1 MKQTAIVTGG
11 SRGIG
16 RAVAVRLAKDG
27 MNLVIN
33 YRGNSAAAEETER
46 LCREL
51 GAEVLLVQGDVSR
64 AEDCEKLAA
73 QAKEA
78 FGRVDVLVN
87 NAGITRDGLLARMTK
102 EDFRAVLDVNL
113 VGPWNMMKAV
123 NRIMMKQRYGR
134 IVNLS
139 SVTGLMGNMGQT
151 NYAAAKAGILGM
163 TKSYAREVASRG
175 ITVNAVAPGF
185 IDTDMTEAMPEGA
198 KDKNRHRNTNGA
210 HRKAG
215 RRGGSSGFP
224 GERTGRIHYGRGPA
238 GRRRNGDVE
247 AEIRREQDEKK
258 SCDYRNGCHTP
269 VGLSARRPGRTFGTA
284 WWESPRLRRWTP
296 KSGR

>member
-46 LCREL
+46 MCREL

-64 AEDCEKLAA
+64 AEDCEKLTA
-73 QAKEA
+73 QAKGA

-87 NAGITRDGLLARMTK
+87 NAGITRDGLLARMTE
-102 EDFRAVLDVNL
+102 EDFRGVLDVNL

-163 TKSYAREVASRG
+163 TKSYAREVAGRG

-198 KDKNRHRNTNGA
+198 KDKIITGIPM
-210 HRKAG
+210 G
-215 RRGGSSGFP
+215 
-224 GERTGRIHYGRGPA
+224 RTGKPEDVAEAVAFLASEQA
-238 GRRRNGDVE
+238 GYITGEV
-247 AEIRREQDEKK
+247 
-258 SCDYRNGCHTP
+258 
-269 VGLSARRPGRTFGTA
+269 
-284 WWESPRLRRWTP
+284 LRVD
-296 KSGR
+296 GGMAM

>member
-46 LCREL
+46 MCREL

-87 NAGITRDGLLARMTK
+87 NAGITRDGLLARMTE

-198 KDKNRHRNTNGA
+198 KDKIITGIPM
-210 HRKAG
+210 G
-215 RRGGSSGFP
+215 
-224 GERTGRIHYGRGPA
+224 RTGKPEDVAEAVAFLASEQA
-238 GRRRNGDVE
+238 GYITGEV
-247 AEIRREQDEKK
+247 
-258 SCDYRNGCHTP
+258 
-269 VGLSARRPGRTFGTA
+269 
-284 WWESPRLRRWTP
+284 LRAD
-296 KSGR
+296 GGMAM

>member
-51 GAEVLLVQGDVSR
+51 GAELLLVQGDVSR

-87 NAGITRDGLLARMTK
+87 NAGITRDGLLARMTE

-198 KDKNRHRNTNGA
+198 KDKIVTGIPM
-210 HRKAG
+210 G
-215 RRGGSSGFP
+215 
-224 GERTGRIHYGRGPA
+224 RTGKPEDVAEAVAFLTSEQA
-238 GRRRNGDVE
+238 GYITGEV
-247 AEIRREQDEKK
+247 
-258 SCDYRNGCHTP
+258 
-269 VGLSARRPGRTFGTA
+269 
-284 WWESPRLRRWTP
+284 LRVD
-296 KSGR
+296 GGMAM

>member
-78 FGRVDVLVN
+78 FDRVDVLVN
-87 NAGITRDGLLARMTK
+87 NAGITRDGLLARMTE

-198 KDKNRHRNTNGA
+198 KDKIITGIPM
-210 HRKAG
+210 G
-215 RRGGSSGFP
+215 
-224 GERTGRIHYGRGPA
+224 RTGKPEDVAEAVAFLASEQA
-238 GRRRNGDVE
+238 GYITGEV
-247 AEIRREQDEKK
+247 
-258 SCDYRNGCHTP
+258 
-269 VGLSARRPGRTFGTA
+269 
-284 WWESPRLRRWTP
+284 LRVD
-296 KSGR
+296 GGMAM

>member
-16 RAVAVRLAKDG
+16 RAVAMRLAKDG

-46 LCREL
+46 MCREL

-87 NAGITRDGLLARMTK
+87 NAGITRDGLLARMTE

-198 KDKNRHRNTNGA
+198 KDKIITGIPM
-210 HRKAG
+210 G
-215 RRGGSSGFP
+215 
-224 GERTGRIHYGRGPA
+224 RTGKPEDVAEAVAFLASEQA
-238 GRRRNGDVE
+238 GYITGEV
-247 AEIRREQDEKK
+247 
-258 SCDYRNGCHTP
+258 
-269 VGLSARRPGRTFGTA
+269 
-284 WWESPRLRRWTP
+284 LRVD
-296 KSGR
+296 GGMAM

>member
-33 YRGNSAAAEETER
+33 YRGNSEAAEETER

-87 NAGITRDGLLARMTK
+87 NAGITRDGLLARMTE

-198 KDKNRHRNTNGA
+198 KDKIITGIPM
-210 HRKAG
+210 G
-215 RRGGSSGFP
+215 
-224 GERTGRIHYGRGPA
+224 RTGKPEDVAEAVAFLASEQA
-238 GRRRNGDVE
+238 GYITGEV
-247 AEIRREQDEKK
+247 
-258 SCDYRNGCHTP
+258 
-269 VGLSARRPGRTFGTA
+269 
-284 WWESPRLRRWTP
+284 LRVD
-296 KSGR
+296 GGMAM

>member
-51 GAEVLLVQGDVSR
+51 GAEVLLVQGDVSL

-87 NAGITRDGLLARMTK
+87 NAGITRDGLLARMTE

-198 KDKNRHRNTNGA
+198 KDKIITGIPM
-210 HRKAG
+210 G
-215 RRGGSSGFP
+215 
-224 GERTGRIHYGRGPA
+224 RTGKPEDVAEAVAFLASEQA
-238 GRRRNGDVE
+238 GYITGEV
-247 AEIRREQDEKK
+247 
-258 SCDYRNGCHTP
+258 
-269 VGLSARRPGRTFGTA
+269 
-284 WWESPRLRRWTP
+284 LRVD
-296 KSGR
+296 GGMAM

>member
-46 LCREL
+46 MCREL

-87 NAGITRDGLLARMTK
+87 NAGITRDGLLARMAE

-198 KDKNRHRNTNGA
+198 KDKIITGIPM
-210 HRKAG
+210 G
-215 RRGGSSGFP
+215 
-224 GERTGRIHYGRGPA
+224 RTGKPEDVAEAVAFLASEQA
-238 GRRRNGDVE
+238 GYITGEV
-247 AEIRREQDEKK
+247 
-258 SCDYRNGCHTP
+258 
-269 VGLSARRPGRTFGTA
+269 
-284 WWESPRLRRWTP
+284 LRVD
-296 KSGR
+296 GGMAM

>member
-27 MNLVIN
+27 INLVIN

-87 NAGITRDGLLARMTK
+87 NAGITRDGLLARMTE

-198 KDKNRHRNTNGA
+198 KDKIITGIPM
-210 HRKAG
+210 G
-215 RRGGSSGFP
+215 
-224 GERTGRIHYGRGPA
+224 RTGKPEDVAEAVAFLASEQA
-238 GRRRNGDVE
+238 GYITGEV
-247 AEIRREQDEKK
+247 
-258 SCDYRNGCHTP
+258 
-269 VGLSARRPGRTFGTA
+269 
-284 WWESPRLRRWTP
+284 LRVD
-296 KSGR
+296 GGMAM

>member
-16 RAVAVRLAKDG
+16 RAVAMRLAKDG

-51 GAEVLLVQGDVSR
+51 GAEVLLVQGDVSC
-64 AEDCEKLAA
+64 AEDCEKLAT

-87 NAGITRDGLLARMTK
+87 NAGITRDGLLARMTE

-198 KDKNRHRNTNGA
+198 KDKIITGIPM
-210 HRKAG
+210 G
-215 RRGGSSGFP
+215 
-224 GERTGRIHYGRGPA
+224 RTGKPE
-238 GRRRNGDVE
+238 DVAE
-247 AEIRREQDEKK
+247 AVAFLASEQTGYITGE
-258 SCDYRNGCHTP
+258 
-269 VGLSARRPGRTFGTA
+269 V
-284 WWESPRLRRWTP
+284 LRVD
-296 KSGR
+296 GGMAM

>member
-87 NAGITRDGLLARMTK
+87 NAGITRDGLLARMTE

-163 TKSYAREVASRG
+163 TKSYTREVASRG

-198 KDKNRHRNTNGA
+198 KDKIITGIPM
-210 HRKAG
+210 G
-215 RRGGSSGFP
+215 
-224 GERTGRIHYGRGPA
+224 RTGKPEDVAEAVAFLASEQA
-238 GRRRNGDVE
+238 GYITGEV
-247 AEIRREQDEKK
+247 
-258 SCDYRNGCHTP
+258 
-269 VGLSARRPGRTFGTA
+269 
-284 WWESPRLRRWTP
+284 LRVD
-296 KSGR
+296 GGMAM

>member
-87 NAGITRDGLLARMTK
+87 NAGITRDGLLARMTE

-151 NYAAAKAGILGM
+151 NYAAAKTGILGM

-198 KDKNRHRNTNGA
+198 KDKIITGIPM
-210 HRKAG
+210 G
-215 RRGGSSGFP
+215 
-224 GERTGRIHYGRGPA
+224 RTGKPEDVAEAVAFLASEPA
-238 GRRRNGDVE
+238 GYITGEV
-247 AEIRREQDEKK
+247 
-258 SCDYRNGCHTP
+258 
-269 VGLSARRPGRTFGTA
+269 
-284 WWESPRLRRWTP
+284 LRVD
-296 KSGR
+296 GGMAM

>member
-16 RAVAVRLAKDG
+16 RDVAVRLAKDG

-87 NAGITRDGLLARMTK
+87 NAGITRDGLLARMTE

-198 KDKNRHRNTNGA
+198 KDKIITGIPM
-210 HRKAG
+210 G
-215 RRGGSSGFP
+215 
-224 GERTGRIHYGRGPA
+224 RTGKPEDVAEAVAFLASEQA
-238 GRRRNGDVE
+238 GYITGEV
-247 AEIRREQDEKK
+247 
-258 SCDYRNGCHTP
+258 
-269 VGLSARRPGRTFGTA
+269 
-284 WWESPRLRRWTP
+284 LRVD
-296 KSGR
+296 GGMAM

>member
-16 RAVAVRLAKDG
+16 RAVAVRLAKEG

-46 LCREL
+46 MCREL

-73 QAKEA
+73 QTKES

-87 NAGITRDGLLARMTK
+87 NAGITRDGLLARMTE

-163 TKSYAREVASRG
+163 TKSYAREVAGRG

-198 KDKNRHRNTNGA
+198 KDKIIIGIPM
-210 HRKAG
+210 G
-215 RRGGSSGFP
+215 
-224 GERTGRIHYGRGPA
+224 RTGKPEDVAEAVAFMASEQA
-238 GRRRNGDVE
+238 GYITGEV
-247 AEIRREQDEKK
+247 
-258 SCDYRNGCHTP
+258 
-269 VGLSARRPGRTFGTA
+269 
-284 WWESPRLRRWTP
+284 LRVD
-296 KSGR
+296 GGMAM

>member
-1 MKQTAIVTGG
+1 MKQIAIVTGG

-33 YRGNSAAAEETER
+33 YRGNSEAAEETER

-87 NAGITRDGLLARMTK
+87 NAGITRDGLLARMTE

-163 TKSYAREVASRG
+163 TKSYAREVAGRG

-198 KDKNRHRNTNGA
+198 KDKIITGIPM
-210 HRKAG
+210 G
-215 RRGGSSGFP
+215 
-224 GERTGRIHYGRGPA
+224 RTGKPEDVAEAVAFLASEQA
-238 GRRRNGDVE
+238 GYITGEV
-247 AEIRREQDEKK
+247 
-258 SCDYRNGCHTP
+258 
-269 VGLSARRPGRTFGTA
+269 
-284 WWESPRLRRWTP
+284 LRVD
-296 KSGR
+296 GGMAM

>member
-46 LCREL
+46 ICREL

-87 NAGITRDGLLARMTK
+87 NAGITRDGLLARMTE

-151 NYAAAKAGILGM
+151 NYAAAKAGIVGM

-198 KDKNRHRNTNGA
+198 KDKIITGIPM
-210 HRKAG
+210 G
-215 RRGGSSGFP
+215 
-224 GERTGRIHYGRGPA
+224 RTGKPEDVAEAVAFLASEQA
-238 GRRRNGDVE
+238 GYITGEV
-247 AEIRREQDEKK
+247 
-258 SCDYRNGCHTP
+258 
-269 VGLSARRPGRTFGTA
+269 
-284 WWESPRLRRWTP
+284 LRVD
-296 KSGR
+296 GGMAM

>member
-33 YRGNSAAAEETER
+33 YRGNSEAAEETER

-87 NAGITRDGLLARMTK
+87 NAGITRDGLLARMTE

-163 TKSYAREVASRG
+163 TKSYAREVANRG

-198 KDKNRHRNTNGA
+198 KDKIITGIPM
-210 HRKAG
+210 G
-215 RRGGSSGFP
+215 
-224 GERTGRIHYGRGPA
+224 RTGKPEDVAEAVAFLASEQA
-238 GRRRNGDVE
+238 GYITGEV
-247 AEIRREQDEKK
+247 
-258 SCDYRNGCHTP
+258 
-269 VGLSARRPGRTFGTA
+269 
-284 WWESPRLRRWTP
+284 LRVD
-296 KSGR
+296 GGMAM

>member
-64 AEDCEKLAA
+64 TEDCEKLAA

-87 NAGITRDGLLARMTK
+87 NAGITRDGLLARMTE
-102 EDFRAVLDVNL
+102 EDFRGVLDVNL

-198 KDKNRHRNTNGA
+198 KDKIITGIPM
-210 HRKAG
+210 G
-215 RRGGSSGFP
+215 
-224 GERTGRIHYGRGPA
+224 RTGKPEDVAEAVAFLASEQA
-238 GRRRNGDVE
+238 GYITGEV
-247 AEIRREQDEKK
+247 
-258 SCDYRNGCHTP
+258 
-269 VGLSARRPGRTFGTA
+269 
-284 WWESPRLRRWTP
+284 LRVD
-296 KSGR
+296 GGMAM

>member
-33 YRGNSAAAEETER
+33 YRGNSAAAEETGR
-46 LCREL
+46 MCREL

-64 AEDCEKLAA
+64 AEDCEKLTA

-87 NAGITRDGLLARMTK
+87 NAGITRDGLLARMTE

-198 KDKNRHRNTNGA
+198 KDKIISEIPMG
-210 HRKAG
+210 
-215 RRGGSSGFP
+215 
-224 GERTGRIHYGRGPA
+224 RTGKPEDVAEAVAFLASEQA
-238 GRRRNGDVE
+238 GYITGEV
-247 AEIRREQDEKK
+247 
-258 SCDYRNGCHTP
+258 
-269 VGLSARRPGRTFGTA
+269 
-284 WWESPRLRRWTP
+284 LRVD
-296 KSGR
+296 GGMAM

>member
-46 LCREL
+46 MCREL

-87 NAGITRDGLLARMTK
+87 NAGITRDGLLARMTE
-102 EDFRAVLDVNL
+102 EDFWAVLDVNL

-198 KDKNRHRNTNGA
+198 KDKIITGIPM
-210 HRKAG
+210 G
-215 RRGGSSGFP
+215 
-224 GERTGRIHYGRGPA
+224 RTGKPEDVAEAVAFLASEQA
-238 GRRRNGDVE
+238 GYITGEV
-247 AEIRREQDEKK
+247 
-258 SCDYRNGCHTP
+258 
-269 VGLSARRPGRTFGTA
+269 
-284 WWESPRLRRWTP
+284 LRVD
-296 KSGR
+296 GGMAM

>member
-87 NAGITRDGLLARMTK
+87 NAGITRDGLLARMTE

-139 SVTGLMGNMGQT
+139 SVTGLMGNRGQT

-198 KDKNRHRNTNGA
+198 KDKIVTGIPM
-210 HRKAG
+210 G
-215 RRGGSSGFP
+215 
-224 GERTGRIHYGRGPA
+224 RTGKPEDVAEAVAFLASEQA
-238 GRRRNGDVE
+238 GYITGEV
-247 AEIRREQDEKK
+247 
-258 SCDYRNGCHTP
+258 
-269 VGLSARRPGRTFGTA
+269 
-284 WWESPRLRRWTP
+284 LRVD
-296 KSGR
+296 GGMAM

>member
-33 YRGNSAAAEETER
+33 YRGNNAAAEETER
-46 LCREL
+46 ICREL

-87 NAGITRDGLLARMTK
+87 NAGITRDGLLARMTE

-163 TKSYAREVASRG
+163 TKSYAREVAGRG

-198 KDKNRHRNTNGA
+198 KDKIITGIPM
-210 HRKAG
+210 G
-215 RRGGSSGFP
+215 
-224 GERTGRIHYGRGPA
+224 RTGKPEDVAEAVAFLASEQA
-238 GRRRNGDVE
+238 GYITGEV
-247 AEIRREQDEKK
+247 
-258 SCDYRNGCHTP
+258 
-269 VGLSARRPGRTFGTA
+269 
-284 WWESPRLRRWTP
+284 LRVD
-296 KSGR
+296 GGMAM

>member
-87 NAGITRDGLLARMTK
+87 NAGITRDGLLARMTE

-151 NYAAAKAGILGM
+151 NYAAAKAGILGV
-163 TKSYAREVASRG
+163 TKSYAREVAGRG

-198 KDKNRHRNTNGA
+198 KDKIITGIPM
-210 HRKAG
+210 G
-215 RRGGSSGFP
+215 
-224 GERTGRIHYGRGPA
+224 RTGKPEDVAEAVAFLASEPA
-238 GRRRNGDVE
+238 GYITGEV
-247 AEIRREQDEKK
+247 
-258 SCDYRNGCHTP
+258 
-269 VGLSARRPGRTFGTA
+269 
-284 WWESPRLRRWTP
+284 LRVD
-296 KSGR
+296 GGMAM

>member
-51 GAEVLLVQGDVSR
+51 GVEVLLVQGDVSR

-87 NAGITRDGLLARMTK
+87 NAGITRDGLLARMTE

-198 KDKNRHRNTNGA
+198 KDKIVTGIPM
-210 HRKAG
+210 G
-215 RRGGSSGFP
+215 
-224 GERTGRIHYGRGPA
+224 RTGKPEDVAEAVAFLTSEQA
-238 GRRRNGDVE
+238 GYITGEV
-247 AEIRREQDEKK
+247 
-258 SCDYRNGCHTP
+258 
-269 VGLSARRPGRTFGTA
+269 
-284 WWESPRLRRWTP
+284 LRVD
-296 KSGR
+296 GGMAM

>member
-33 YRGNSAAAEETER
+33 YRGDSAAAEETER

-87 NAGITRDGLLARMTK
+87 NAGITRDGLLARMTE

-163 TKSYAREVASRG
+163 TKSYAREVAGRG

-198 KDKNRHRNTNGA
+198 KDKIITGIPM
-210 HRKAG
+210 G
-215 RRGGSSGFP
+215 
-224 GERTGRIHYGRGPA
+224 RTGKPEDVAEAVAFLASEQA
-238 GRRRNGDVE
+238 GYITGEV
-247 AEIRREQDEKK
+247 
-258 SCDYRNGCHTP
+258 
-269 VGLSARRPGRTFGTA
+269 
-284 WWESPRLRRWTP
+284 LRVD
-296 KSGR
+296 GGMAM

>member
-46 LCREL
+46 LCRKL

-87 NAGITRDGLLARMTK
+87 NAGITRDGLLARMTE
-102 EDFRAVLDVNL
+102 EDLRAVLDVNL

-198 KDKNRHRNTNGA
+198 KDKIVTGIPM
-210 HRKAG
+210 G
-215 RRGGSSGFP
+215 
-224 GERTGRIHYGRGPA
+224 RTGKPEDVAEAVAFLASEQA
-238 GRRRNGDVE
+238 GYITGEV
-247 AEIRREQDEKK
+247 
-258 SCDYRNGCHTP
+258 
-269 VGLSARRPGRTFGTA
+269 
-284 WWESPRLRRWTP
+284 LRVD
-296 KSGR
+296 GGMAM

>member
-16 RAVAVRLAKDG
+16 RAVAVRLANDG

-46 LCREL
+46 MCREL

-87 NAGITRDGLLARMTK
+87 NAGITRDGLLARMTE

-198 KDKNRHRNTNGA
+198 KDKIITGIPM
-210 HRKAG
+210 G
-215 RRGGSSGFP
+215 
-224 GERTGRIHYGRGPA
+224 RTGKPEDVAEAVAFLASEQA
-238 GRRRNGDVE
+238 GYITGEV
-247 AEIRREQDEKK
+247 
-258 SCDYRNGCHTP
+258 
-269 VGLSARRPGRTFGTA
+269 
-284 WWESPRLRRWTP
+284 LRVD
-296 KSGR
+296 GGMAM

>member
-73 QAKEA
+73 QAKGA

-87 NAGITRDGLLARMTK
+87 NAGITRDGLLARMTE

-185 IDTDMTEAMPEGA
+185 IDTDMTEAMSEGA
-198 KDKNRHRNTNGA
+198 KDKIVTGIPM
-210 HRKAG
+210 G
-215 RRGGSSGFP
+215 
-224 GERTGRIHYGRGPA
+224 RTGKPEDVAEAVAFLASEQA
-238 GRRRNGDVE
+238 GYITGEV
-247 AEIRREQDEKK
+247 
-258 SCDYRNGCHTP
+258 
-269 VGLSARRPGRTFGTA
+269 
-284 WWESPRLRRWTP
+284 LRVD
-296 KSGR
+296 GGMAM

>member
-46 LCREL
+46 MCREL

-87 NAGITRDGLLARMTK
+87 NAGITRDGLLARMTE

-198 KDKNRHRNTNGA
+198 KDKIITGIPM
-210 HRKAG
+210 G
-215 RRGGSSGFP
+215 
-224 GERTGRIHYGRGPA
+224 RTGKPEDVAEAVAFLASEPA
-238 GRRRNGDVE
+238 GYITGE
-247 AEIRREQDEKK
+247 
-258 SCDYRNGCHTP
+258 T
-269 VGLSARRPGRTFGTA
+269 
-284 WWESPRLRRWTP
+284 LRVD
-296 KSGR
+296 GGMAM

>member
-46 LCREL
+46 MCREL

-87 NAGITRDGLLARMTK
+87 NAGITRDGLLARMTE

-134 IVNLS
+134 ILNLS

-185 IDTDMTEAMPEGA
+185 IDTDMTEATPEGA
-198 KDKNRHRNTNGA
+198 KDKIITGIPM
-210 HRKAG
+210 G
-215 RRGGSSGFP
+215 
-224 GERTGRIHYGRGPA
+224 RTGKPEDVAEAVAFLASEQA
-238 GRRRNGDVE
+238 GYITGEV
-247 AEIRREQDEKK
+247 
-258 SCDYRNGCHTP
+258 
-269 VGLSARRPGRTFGTA
+269 
-284 WWESPRLRRWTP
+284 LRVD
-296 KSGR
+296 GGMAM

>member
-1 MKQTAIVTGG
+1 MKQTVIVTGG

-46 LCREL
+46 MCREL
-51 GAEVLLVQGDVSR
+51 GAEVLLVQGDVSC

-87 NAGITRDGLLARMTK
+87 NAGITRDGLLARMTE

-198 KDKNRHRNTNGA
+198 KDKIITGIPM
-210 HRKAG
+210 G
-215 RRGGSSGFP
+215 
-224 GERTGRIHYGRGPA
+224 RTGKPEDVAEAVAFLASEQA
-238 GRRRNGDVE
+238 GYITGEV
-247 AEIRREQDEKK
+247 
-258 SCDYRNGCHTP
+258 
-269 VGLSARRPGRTFGTA
+269 
-284 WWESPRLRRWTP
+284 LRVD
-296 KSGR
+296 GGMAM

>member
-87 NAGITRDGLLARMTK
+87 NAGITRDGLLARMTE

-198 KDKNRHRNTNGA
+198 KDKIITGIPM
-210 HRKAG
+210 G
-215 RRGGSSGFP
+215 
-224 GERTGRIHYGRGPA
+224 RTGKPE
-238 GRRRNGDVE
+238 DVAE
-247 AEIRREQDEKK
+247 AVAFLASEQTGYITGE
-258 SCDYRNGCHTP
+258 
-269 VGLSARRPGRTFGTA
+269 V
-284 WWESPRLRRWTP
+284 LRVD
-296 KSGR
+296 GGMAM

>member
-73 QAKEA
+73 QAKGA

-87 NAGITRDGLLARMTK
+87 NAGITRDGLLARMTE

-198 KDKNRHRNTNGA
+198 KDKIITGIPM
-210 HRKAG
+210 G
-215 RRGGSSGFP
+215 
-224 GERTGRIHYGRGPA
+224 RTGKPEDVAEAVAFLASEQA
-238 GRRRNGDVE
+238 GYITGEV
-247 AEIRREQDEKK
+247 
-258 SCDYRNGCHTP
+258 
-269 VGLSARRPGRTFGTA
+269 
-284 WWESPRLRRWTP
+284 LRVD
-296 KSGR
+296 GGMAM

>member
-78 FGRVDVLVN
+78 FVRVDVLVN
-87 NAGITRDGLLARMTK
+87 NAGITRDGLLARMTE

-198 KDKNRHRNTNGA
+198 KDKIVTGIPM
-210 HRKAG
+210 G
-215 RRGGSSGFP
+215 
-224 GERTGRIHYGRGPA
+224 RTGKPEDVAEAVAFLASEQA
-238 GRRRNGDVE
+238 GYITGEV
-247 AEIRREQDEKK
+247 
-258 SCDYRNGCHTP
+258 
-269 VGLSARRPGRTFGTA
+269 
-284 WWESPRLRRWTP
+284 LRVD
-296 KSGR
+296 GGMAM

>member
-46 LCREL
+46 MCREL
-51 GAEVLLVQGDVSR
+51 GAEVLLVQGDVSC

-87 NAGITRDGLLARMTK
+87 NAGITRDGLLARMAE

-198 KDKNRHRNTNGA
+198 KDKIITGIPM
-210 HRKAG
+210 G
-215 RRGGSSGFP
+215 
-224 GERTGRIHYGRGPA
+224 RTGKPEDVAEAVAFLASEQA
-238 GRRRNGDVE
+238 GYITGEV
-247 AEIRREQDEKK
+247 
-258 SCDYRNGCHTP
+258 
-269 VGLSARRPGRTFGTA
+269 
-284 WWESPRLRRWTP
+284 LRVD
-296 KSGR
+296 GGMAM